1 MKRCF
6 LNNFAK
12 VLVLS
17 LKTAAISILM
27 TEILKYFPNLTEEQ
41 QKQFAALL
49 PLYKE
54 WNEKINVIS
63 RKDIDNLYLHHVL
76 HSLAI
81 AKVLRF
87 KDGSYVLD
95 LGTGGGFPGIP
106 LAILYPSVS
115 FMLVDSTAKKIRVV
129 QEVAEAL
136 GLKNVEAQHI
146 RVEDI
151 KGVQFDFVVTR
162 AVTSLDQIF
171 RWSRKLI
178 KNKHINIL
186 PNGILALK
194 GGSIKE
200 EIKALGKG
208 EYVDIT
214 NISKFFKEA
223 YFEEKVV
230 AYVQG

>member
-1 MKRCF
+1 
-6 LNNFAK
+6 
-12 VLVLS
+12 
-17 LKTAAISILM
+17 M
-27 TEILKYFPNLTEEQ
+27 TEILKYFLNLTPEQ
-41 QKQFAALL
+41 QNQFAALL
-49 PLYKE
+49 PLYTE
-54 WNEKINVIS
+54 WNEKINVVS
-63 RKDIDNLYLHHVL
+63 RKDIDNLNLHHVL

-81 AKVLRF
+81 AKIMGF
-87 KDGSYVLD
+87 KDGTHILD

-106 LAILYPSVS
+106 LAILYPSVN
-115 FMLVDSTAKKIRVV
+115 FLLVDSTAKKIRVV
-129 QEVAEAL
+129 QEVATAL
-136 GLKNVEAQHI
+136 GLKNVEGQHI

-162 AVTSLDQIF
+162 AVTSLDQLF
-171 RWSRKLI
+171 RWSRRLI

-194 GGSIKE
+194 GGNIRE

-208 EYVDIT
+208 QYVEVT
-214 NISKFFKEA
+214 PISKFFAED

>member
-1 MKRCF
+1 
-6 LNNFAK
+6 
-12 VLVLS
+12 
-17 LKTAAISILM
+17 M
-27 TEILKYFPNLTEEQ
+27 TEIIKYFPNLTEEQ
-41 QKQFAALL
+41 QNQFASLL

-87 KDGSYVLD
+87 KDGSQVLD

-115 FMLVDSTAKKIRVV
+115 FTLVDSTAKKIRVV
-129 QEVAEAL
+129 QEVATAL

-151 KGVQFDFVVTR
+151 KKGVQFDFIVTR
-162 AVTSLDQIF
+162 AVTSLEQLF
-171 RWSRKLI
+171 RWSRRLI

-194 GGSIKE
+194 GGNIQE
-200 EIKALGKG
+200 EIKTLGKG
-208 EYVDIT
+208 QYVDVSP
-214 NISKFFKEA
+214 ISKFFKEE

>member
-1 MKRCF
+1 
-6 LNNFAK
+6 
-12 VLVLS
+12 
-17 LKTAAISILM
+17 M
-27 TEILKYFPNLTEEQ
+27 TEILKYFPKLTPEQ
-41 QKQFAALL
+41 QNQFAALL
-49 PLYKE
+49 PLYTE
-54 WNEKINVIS
+54 WNEKINVVS
-63 RKDIDNLYLHHVL
+63 RKDIENLNLHHVL

-81 AKVLRF
+81 AKTTGF
-87 KDGSYVLD
+87 KEGSRILD

-115 FMLVDSTAKKIRVV
+115 FLLVDSTAKKIRVV
-129 QEVAEAL
+129 QEVATAL

-162 AVTSLDQIF
+162 AVTSLDQLF
-171 RWSRKLI
+171 RWSRRLI
-178 KNKHINIL
+178 KNKHINAL

-194 GGSIKE
+194 GGNIRE
-200 EIKALGKG
+200 EVKALGKG
-208 EYVDIT
+208 QYVEIT
-214 NISKFFKEA
+214 NISKFFEEE

>member
-1 MKRCF
+1 
-6 LNNFAK
+6 
-12 VLVLS
+12 
-17 LKTAAISILM
+17 M
-27 TEILKYFPNLTEEQ
+27 TEILKYFPKLTLEQ
-41 QKQFAALL
+41 QNQFAALL
-49 PLYKE
+49 PLYTE
-54 WNEKINVIS
+54 WNEKINVVS
-63 RKDIDNLYLHHVL
+63 RKDIENLNLHHVL

-81 AKVLRF
+81 AKTTGF
-87 KDGSYVLD
+87 KEGSRILD

-115 FMLVDSTAKKIRVV
+115 FLLVDSTAKKIRVV
-129 QEVAEAL
+129 QEVATAL

-162 AVTSLDQIF
+162 AVTSLDQLF
-171 RWSRKLI
+171 RWSRRLI
-178 KNKHINIL
+178 KNKHINAL

-194 GGSIKE
+194 GGNIRE
-200 EIKALGKG
+200 EVKALGKG
-208 EYVDIT
+208 QYVEIT
-214 NISKFFKEA
+214 NISKFFEEE

>member
-1 MKRCF
+1 
-6 LNNFAK
+6 
-12 VLVLS
+12 
-17 LKTAAISILM
+17 M
-27 TEILKYFPNLTEEQ
+27 TEILKYFPNLTDEQ
-41 QKQFAALL
+41 QNQFAALL

-81 AKVLRF
+81 AKVMAF
-87 KDGSYVLD
+87 KDGTEVLD

-115 FMLVDSTAKKIRVV
+115 FTLVDSTAKKIRVV
-129 QEVAEAL
+129 QEVAAAL

-151 KGVQFDFVVTR
+151 KKGVQFDFVVTR
-162 AVTSLDQIF
+162 AVTALDQLF
-171 RWSRKLI
+171 RWSRRLI
-178 KNKHINIL
+178 KTKHINIL
-186 PNGILALK
+186 PNGIFALK
-194 GGSIKE
+194 GGSIRDE
-200 EIKALGKG
+200 VKALGKG
-208 EYVDIT
+208 QYVELT
-214 NISKFFKEA
+214 NISKLFKEE

>member
-1 MKRCF
+1 
-6 LNNFAK
+6 
-12 VLVLS
+12 
-17 LKTAAISILM
+17 M
-27 TEILKYFPNLTEEQ
+27 TEILKYFLNLTPEQ
-41 QKQFAALL
+41 QNQFAALL
-49 PLYKE
+49 PLYTE
-54 WNEKINVIS
+54 WNEKINVVS
-63 RKDIDNLYLHHVL
+63 RKDIDNLNLHHVL

-81 AKVLRF
+81 AKIMGF
-87 KDGSYVLD
+87 KDGSHILD

-106 LAILYPSVS
+106 LAILYPSVN
-115 FMLVDSTAKKIRVV
+115 FLLVDSTAKKIRVV
-129 QEVAEAL
+129 QEVTTAL

-162 AVTSLDQIF
+162 AVTSLDQLF
-171 RWSRKLI
+171 RWSRRLI

-194 GGSIKE
+194 GGNIRE

-208 EYVDIT
+208 QYVEVT
-214 NISKFFKEA
+214 PISKFFAED

>member
-1 MKRCF
+1 
-6 LNNFAK
+6 
-12 VLVLS
+12 
-17 LKTAAISILM
+17 M
-27 TEILKYFPNLTEEQ
+27 TEILKYFPNLTPEQ
-41 QKQFAALL
+41 QNQFAALL
-49 PLYKE
+49 PLYTE
-54 WNEKINVIS
+54 WNEKINVVS
-63 RKDIDNLYLHHVL
+63 RKDIDNLNLHHVL

-81 AKVLRF
+81 AKIMGF
-87 KDGSYVLD
+87 KDGSHILD

-106 LAILYPSVS
+106 LAILYPSVN
-115 FMLVDSTAKKIRVV
+115 FLLVDSTAKKIRVV
-129 QEVAEAL
+129 QEVTTAL

-162 AVTSLDQIF
+162 AVTSLDQLF
-171 RWSRKLI
+171 RWSRRLI

-194 GGSIKE
+194 GGNIRE

-208 EYVDIT
+208 QYVEVT
-214 NISKFFKEA
+214 PISKFFAED

>member
-1 MKRCF
+1 
-6 LNNFAK
+6 
-12 VLVLS
+12 
-17 LKTAAISILM
+17 M
-27 TEILKYFPNLTEEQ
+27 TEILKYFPNLTDEQ
-41 QKQFAALL
+41 QNQFAALS

-81 AKVLRF
+81 AKVVNF
-87 KDGSYVLD
+87 KDGTHILD

-115 FMLVDSTAKKIRVV
+115 FLLVDSTAKKIRVV
-129 QEVAEAL
+129 QEVADAL

-151 KGVQFDFVVTR
+151 KKGVQFDFVVTR
-162 AVTSLDQIF
+162 AVTSLEQLF
-171 RWSRKLI
+171 RWSRRLI
-178 KNKHINIL
+178 KTKHINAL

-194 GGSIKE
+194 GGNIRE
-200 EIKALGKG
+200 EIVTLGKG
-208 EYVDIT
+208 QYVDLT
-214 NISKFFKEA
+214 NISKLFKEE

>member
-1 MKRCF
+1 M
-6 LNNFAK
+6 NNFAK
-12 VLVLS
+12 VFVLK
-17 LKTAAISILM
+17 LKTAAISIRM
-27 TEILKYFPNLTEEQ
+27 TEILKYFPNLTEAQ
-41 QKQFAALL
+41 QNQFALLL

-54 WNEKINVIS
+54 WNEKINVVS

-87 KDGSYVLD
+87 KDGSRILD

-106 LAILYPSVS
+106 LAILHPSVS

-151 KGVQFDFVVTR
+151 KGQLFDFVVTR
-162 AVTSLDQIF
+162 AVTSLDQLF

-186 PNGILALK
+186 PNGIFALK
-194 GGSIKE
+194 GGSIRE

-208 EYVDIT
+208 QYVDIT
-214 NISKFFKEA
+214 NISKFFEEE

>member
-1 MKRCF
+1 
-6 LNNFAK
+6 
-12 VLVLS
+12 
-17 LKTAAISILM
+17 M
-27 TEILKYFPNLTEEQ
+27 TEIIKYFPNLTEEKQ
-41 QKQFAALL
+41 NQFASLL

-87 KDGSYVLD
+87 KDGSQVLD

-115 FMLVDSTAKKIRVV
+115 FTLVDSTAKKIRVV
-129 QEVAEAL
+129 QEVATAL

-151 KGVQFDFVVTR
+151 KKGVQFDFIVTR
-162 AVTSLDQIF
+162 AVTSLEQLF
-171 RWSRKLI
+171 RWSRRLI

-194 GGSIKE
+194 GGNIQE
-200 EIKALGKG
+200 EIKTLGKG
-208 EYVDIT
+208 QYVDVSP
-214 NISKFFKEA
+214 ISKFFKEE

>member
-1 MKRCF
+1 
-6 LNNFAK
+6 
-12 VLVLS
+12 
-17 LKTAAISILM
+17 M

-41 QKQFAALL
+41 QKQFAELL

-81 AKVLRF
+81 AKVVNF
-87 KDGSYVLD
+87 KDGTHILD

-115 FMLVDSTAKKIRVV
+115 FLLVDSTAKKIRVV
-129 QEVAEAL
+129 QEVVTAL

-151 KGVQFDFVVTR
+151 KKGVQFDFVVTR
-162 AVTSLDQIF
+162 AVTLLDQLF
-171 RWSRKLI
+171 RWSRRLI
-178 KNKHINIL
+178 KNKHLNAL

-194 GGSIKE
+194 GGNIRE
-200 EIKALGKG
+200 EVKTLGKG
-208 EYVDIT
+208 QYVEVT
-214 NISKFFKEA
+214 PISKFFKEE
-223 YFEEKVV
+223 YFEEKIV

>member
-1 MKRCF
+1 M
-6 LNNFAK
+6 NNFAK
-12 VLVLS
+12 VFVLK
-17 LKTAAISILM
+17 LKTAAISIRM

-41 QKQFAALL
+41 QNQFALLL

-54 WNEKINVIS
+54 WNEKINVVS

-87 KDGSYVLD
+87 KDGSRILD

-106 LAILYPSVS
+106 LAILHPSVS

-151 KGVQFDFVVTR
+151 KGQQFDFVVTR
-162 AVTSLDQIF
+162 AVTSLDQLF

-186 PNGILALK
+186 PNGIFALK
-194 GGSIKE
+194 GGSIRE

-208 EYVDIT
+208 QYVDIT
-214 NISKFFKEA
+214 NISKFFEEE